1 MGKTEELRRRP
12 LLGVLLLMVN
22 LLVGVSLVSSPPWP
36 SLRLSALPENACGL
50 AGKVTAQTL
59 WGGLGVPVVL
69 WGGVVGFA
77 LAMRALF
84 LRPRRPWLFLA
95 WSGATGLL
103 LSLLGGV
110 TGGQPPWGDLSLAV
124 ADFLSGPGAL
134 GPIGAALV
142 TGGLLAVFVVG
153 GVPWFLPVRARGAAM
168 RAAQG
173 AGRTM
178 AGGISAL
185 LGRPGASGSAAGA
198 PDRDS
203 CRTPT
208 GPVAAVVPPR
218 PAEKVPAHDDERKPP
233 RDAVPGPRP
242 RVSVAPRDSDLDPS
256 VVPGRGRGKKP
267 KDEAKGRGVRPA
279 APAAAGPWVL
289 PPVWLL
295 ESGEPPI
302 VASGEDLQESGQVI
316 VRTLQ
321 EFGILGRLG
330 AVHPGPVVTQY
341 EYEPAAGVRVSQVVS
356 RKDDLALALRA
367 SRIRLVAPIPGK
379 AAIGIEV
386 PNRIASTISLRAILE
401 EIDPS
406 ALPGVLPLVLGRD
419 TRGRAY
425 AARLE
430 QMPHL
435 LVAGTTGSG
444 KSVFLNG
451 VLLSLLLRRTPDEL
465 RLLLIDPK
473 MLELTPYDGI
483 PHLICPVVT
492 EAKQA
497 ARMLV
502 WAVGEME
509 RRYRHMA
516 ALGVRNLDG
525 YREKERVAGPDGG
538 VTPMPHLVILVDE
551 LADLMLTL
559 QNEIEGP
566 VMRLAQMARAVGI
579 HLVLATQRPSVDVIT
594 GVIKANFPARVAF
607 QVASKVD
614 SRTILDANGAEDLLG
629 RGDMLFLPPGKAEA
643 VRVHGAYAGERDAVA
658 VADFLRAQPPAPPL
672 FRDADLA
679 REEGDTEIEDEL
691 FQDALRL
698 VVQHR
703 QASVSFLQRRL
714 KVGYS
719 RAGRLMD
726 ILEHA
731 GAVGP
736 QDGSKTREVLADE
749 IFLERICARD
759 EQDASRSRS

>member
-1 MGKTEELRRRP
+1 
-12 LLGVLLLMVN
+12 
-22 LLVGVSLVSSPPWP
+22 
-36 SLRLSALPENACGL
+36 
-50 AGKVTAQTL
+50 
-59 WGGLGVPVVL
+59 
-69 WGGVVGFA
+69 
-77 LAMRALF
+77 
-84 LRPRRPWLFLA
+84 
-95 WSGATGLL
+95 
-103 LSLLGGV
+103 
-110 TGGQPPWGDLSLAV
+110 
-124 ADFLSGPGAL
+124 
-134 GPIGAALV
+134 
-142 TGGLLAVFVVG
+142 
-153 GVPWFLPVRARGAAM
+153 
-168 RAAQG
+168 
-173 AGRTM
+173 
-178 AGGISAL
+178 
-185 LGRPGASGSAAGA
+185 
-198 PDRDS
+198 
-203 CRTPT
+203 
-208 GPVAAVVPPR
+208 
-218 PAEKVPAHDDERKPP
+218 
-233 RDAVPGPRP
+233 
-242 RVSVAPRDSDLDPS
+242 
-256 VVPGRGRGKKP
+256 
-267 KDEAKGRGVRPA
+267 
-279 APAAAGPWVL
+279 
-289 PPVWLL
+289 
-295 ESGEPPI
+295 
-302 VASGEDLQESGQVI
+302 
-316 VRTLQ
+316 
-321 EFGILGRLG
+321 
-330 AVHPGPVVTQY
+330 
-341 EYEPAAGVRVSQVVS
+341 VRVSQVVS

-386 PNRIASTISLRAILE
+386 PNRIASTISLRTILE
-401 EIDPS
+401 EIDPTS
-406 ALPGVLPLVLGRD
+406 LPGVLPLVLGRD

-451 VLLSLLLRRTPDEL
+451 VLLSLLLRRTPDEM

-497 ARMLV
+497 ARMLA

-525 YREKERVAGPDGG
+525 YRDKARAAGPDGG
-538 VTPMPHLVILVDE
+538 VPPMPHLVILVDE

-629 RGDMLFLPPGKAEA
+629 RGDMLFLPPGKAES
-643 VRVHGAYAGERDAVA
+643 VRVHGAYAGERDAAA

-672 FRDADLA
+672 FREADLA
-679 REEGDTEIEDEL
+679 REEGDPEIEDDL
-691 FQDALRL
+691 FEDALRL
-698 VVQHR
+698 IVQHR

-749 IFLERICARD
+749 IFLERMRARD
-759 EQDASRSRS
+759 EQDAGSRRS

>member
-1 MGKTEELRRRP
+1 
-12 LLGVLLLMVN
+12 
-22 LLVGVSLVSSPPWP
+22 
-36 SLRLSALPENACGL
+36 
-50 AGKVTAQTL
+50 
-59 WGGLGVPVVL
+59 
-69 WGGVVGFA
+69 
-77 LAMRALF
+77 
-84 LRPRRPWLFLA
+84 
-95 WSGATGLL
+95 
-103 LSLLGGV
+103 
-110 TGGQPPWGDLSLAV
+110 
-124 ADFLSGPGAL
+124 
-134 GPIGAALV
+134 V
-142 TGGLLAVFVVG
+142 TGGLLAVLVVG
-153 GVPWFLPVRARGAAM
+153 GALWFLPVRARGVAM

-173 AGRTM
+173 ASGAM
-178 AGGISAL
+178 VGGISAL
-185 LGRPGASGSAAGA
+185 VSRPQASGLTAGA
-198 PDRDS
+198 PDQDAG
-203 CRTPT
+203 RTAT

-218 PAEKVPAHDDERKPP
+218 RAGKALAHDGEGEPP
-233 RDAVPGPRP
+233 PDTVSGPRL
-242 RVSVAPRDSDLDPS
+242 RVSVAPRDLDLDPA

-267 KDEAKGRGVRPA
+267 KDEAKGRDARTAMPA
-279 APAAAGPWVL
+279 TAGPWILPPVSLLEPGEPPAAA
-289 PPVWLL
+289 
-295 ESGEPPI
+295 SR
-302 VASGEDLQESGQVI
+302 EDLQESGQVI

-321 EFGILGRLG
+321 DFGILGRLG

-406 ALPGVLPLVLGRD
+406 TLPGVLPLVLGRD

-444 KSVFLNG
+444 KSVFLNA

-473 MLELTPYDGI
+473 MLELTPFDGI

-492 EAKQA
+492 EAKHA

-525 YREKERVAGPDGG
+525 YREKARAAGPESG

-643 VRVHGAYAGERDAVA
+643 VRVHGAYAGERDAAV

-672 FRDADLA
+672 FREADLA
-679 REEGDTEIEDEL
+679 REEGDAEIEDEL

-698 VVQHR
+698 IVQHR

-726 ILEHA
+726 ILEHS

-736 QDGSKTREVLADE
+736 QDGSKTREVLADQA
-749 IFLERICARD
+749 FVERMRVRE
-759 EQDASRSRS
+759 EQDAGNSRL

>member
-22 LLVGVSLVSSPPWP
+22 LLVGVSLLSSPPWP

-59 WGGLGVPVVL
+59 LGGLGVPLVL

-77 LAMRALF
+77 LALRALF
-84 LRPRRPWLFLA
+84 LRPRRLWPFLA
-95 WSGATGLL
+95 WSGAAGLF
-103 LSLLGGV
+103 LSLLGGI
-110 TGGQPPWGDLSLAV
+110 TGGQPQWGDLSLAG
-124 ADFLSGPGAL
+124 ADFLSGPGVL
-134 GPIGAALV
+134 GPIGGALV
-142 TGGLLAVFVVG
+142 TGGMLAVLVVG
-153 GVPWFLPVRARGAAM
+153 GVPWFLPVRARVAVM
-168 RAAQG
+168 RALQG
-173 AGRTM
+173 AGGAM
-178 AGGISAL
+178 AGGLAAL
-185 LGRPGASGSAAGA
+185 VGRSKVPGREAGS
-198 PDRDS
+198 PDRDTRRRQS
-203 CRTPT
+203 
-208 GPVAAVVPPR
+208 GPGAVAVPSR
-218 PAEKVPAHDDERKPP
+218 SSDKAPAHEDGRKQPL
-233 RDAVPGPRP
+233 DSVPGSKP

-256 VVPGRGRGKKP
+256 IVPERGRGKKS
-267 KDEAKGRGVRPA
+267 KDETKVRDVRSATPA
-279 APAAAGPWVL
+279 VAGPWIL
-289 PPVWLL
+289 PSVSLL
-295 ESGEPPI
+295 EAGEPPT
-302 VASGEDLQESGQVI
+302 VAGSEDLLECGQVI

-367 SRIRLVAPIPGK
+367 SRLRLVAPIPGK

-401 EIDPS
+401 EIDPA
-406 ALPGVLPLVLGRD
+406 ALPGALPLVLGRD

-516 ALGVRNLDG
+516 ALGVRNLEG
-525 YREKERVAGPDGG
+525 YREKARAAGPDGG
-538 VTPMPHLVILVDE
+538 VVPMPHLVILVDE

-643 VRVHGAYAGERDAVA
+643 VRVHGAYAGERDAAA

-679 REEGDTEIEDEL
+679 REEGDIGVEDEL

-698 VVQHR
+698 IVQHR

-749 IFLERICARD
+749 IFVERMRTRD
-759 EQDASRSRS
+759 EQDAGSSRS

>member
-12 LLGVLLLMVN
+12 LLGVLLVMVN
-22 LLVGVSLVSSPPWP
+22 LLVGVSLLSSPPWP
-36 SLRLSALPENACGL
+36 SLRVSALPENACGL
-50 AGKVTAQTL
+50 AGKAAAETL
-59 WGGLGVPVVL
+59 LGGLGVPIVL

-77 LAMRALF
+77 LALRALF
-84 LRPRRPWLFLA
+84 LRPRRPWPFLA
-95 WSGATGLL
+95 WSGATVLL
-103 LSLLGGV
+103 VSLFGAT
-110 TGGQPPWGDLSLAV
+110 TGGQPPWGDLPLAS
-124 ADFLSGPGAL
+124 ADFLSGPNAL

-142 TGGLLAVFVVG
+142 TGGLLAVLVLG
-153 GVPWFLPVRARGAAM
+153 GALWFLPLGPRVAAM
-168 RAAQG
+168 RAAQRASG
-173 AGRTM
+173 AV
-178 AGGISAL
+178 AGGLTSWVA
-185 LGRPGASGSAAGA
+185 RSKASEPTTVPVLS
-198 PDRDS
+198 
-203 CRTPT
+203 TPT
-208 GPVAAVVPPR
+208 EGGRRTGKA
-218 PAEKVPAHDDERKPP
+218 PAHDEVGDSAG
-233 RDAVPGPRP
+233 DAVPGPKP
-242 RVSVAPRDSDLDPS
+242 RVSVAPRDSDTDPA
-256 VVPGRGRGKKP
+256 VVSGRGRAKKP
-267 KDEAKGRGVRPA
+267 KDETKGRNVRATTPA
-279 APAAAGPWVL
+279 SAGAWMLPPVTLLEPGEPPAAA
-289 PPVWLL
+289 
-295 ESGEPPI
+295 SR
-302 VASGEDLQESGQVI
+302 EDLQESGQVI

-321 EFGILGRLG
+321 DFGIVGRLG

-367 SRIRLVAPIPGK
+367 SRLRLVAPIPGK

-401 EIDPS
+401 EIDLS
-406 ALPGVLPLVLGRD
+406 TLPGALPLVLGRD
-419 TRGRAY
+419 TRGRVY
-425 AARLE
+425 ATRLE

-492 EAKQA
+492 EAKHA
-497 ARMLV
+497 ARMLA

-525 YREKERVAGPDGG
+525 YREKARAAGAEGG
-538 VTPMPHLVILVDE
+538 VPPMPHLVILVDE

-614 SRTILDANGAEDLLG
+614 SRTVLDANGAEDLLG

-643 VRVHGAYAGERDAVA
+643 VRVHGAYAGEHDAAA
-658 VADFLRAQPPAPPL
+658 VADFLRAQPEAPPL
-672 FRDADLA
+672 FREADLS
-679 REEGDTEIEDEL
+679 REGGDTEIEDEL
-691 FQDALRL
+691 FEDALRL
-698 VVQHR
+698 IVQHR

-749 IFLERICARD
+749 GFIERMRARE
-759 EQDASRSRS
+759 EQDVGHARS